1 MEILN
6 LSLPATNR
14 FATDY
19 IAQTEELMQFFH
31 YRYNSNS
38 DYKARLAELKDRTFM
53 RNELSE
59 YIGEFMDRF
68 PSSPAVHDSLKKL
81 KQENS
86 SVIIGGQQAGILTG
100 PLYTLHKI
108 ISIINLAK
116 QKESELG
123 IPVVPVFWIAGEDH
137 DYQEVNHVFIENKN
151 KMEKMVYP
159 EKVLEKNMVSNICLD
174 REKCRIWVGEIIET
188 FGETEHTKNLLQIL
202 DDIINYSKTFVD
214 FFAWIVMHL
223 FKETGLLL
231 VDSGDR
237 KLRRLE
243 SKMFAEQI
251 ESFEQITKRVKSQ
264 QRSLEDAGF
273 PNTIEISSNAA
284 NLFYYDEKQKER
296 ILLEFN
302 QDKKVF
308 TGKESLHEF
317 TMNELLD
324 IAEKHPER
332 LSNNVVTRPITQECL
347 FPVLA
352 FIAGPGE
359 IAYWAELKMAFEWF
373 GMKMPPIMPR
383 LNITILERSAESDL
397 KELGL
402 DLRDVLSSGT
412 EAKKEEYLEKIKNES
427 IETQFRRTKEQ
438 LTQNYGLIE
447 ELTSKEVHALLPMLK
462 KNEELLLKQVDFMEN
477 KIQKTIQQKHEVI
490 INKYEK
496 AENSLRPGGSP
507 QERVWNIL
515 YYLNK
520 YGMSFIEELVKV
532 PFEFDGTHKV
542 IKI

>member
-19 IAQTEELMQFFH
+19 IAQTEEIMQFFH
-31 YRYNSNS
+31 YRYNSDS
-38 DYKARLAELKDRTFM
+38 DYKARLAELRGRSFM
-53 RNELSE
+53 RNELSQ

-86 SVIIGGQQAGILTG
+86 AVIIGGQQAGIMTG
-100 PLYTLHKI
+100 PLYTIHKI

-116 QKESELG
+116 QQESELG

-137 DYQEVNHVFIENKN
+137 DYQEVNHIFIEKNN
-151 KMEKMVYP
+151 KMEKMTYP
-159 EKVLEKNMVSNICLD
+159 EKVLEKKMVSNIPLNH
-174 REKCRIWVGEIIET
+174 EKCWAWVEDIIET
-188 FGETEHTKNLLQIL
+188 FGETKHTKDLLLSLEEIVLHSQT
-202 DDIINYSKTFVD
+202 YVE
-214 FFAWIVMHL
+214 FFAGIIMHL

-243 SKMFAEQI
+243 SSIFGKQI
-251 ESFEQITKRVKSQ
+251 KGFEDITKRVKSQ
-264 QRSLEDAGF
+264 QQNLENAGF
-273 PNTIEISSNAA
+273 PNAIDLSENAA
-284 NLFYYDEKQKER
+284 NLFYYDEKHKER

-302 QDKKVF
+302 QEKKVF
-308 TGKESLHEF
+308 TGKEHTHEF
-317 TMNELLD
+317 TMNELLE
-324 IAEKHPER
+324 IAENHPER

-347 FPVLA
+347 FPVLS

-383 LNITILERSAESDL
+383 LNITILERSVESDL
-397 KELGL
+397 RELGL
-402 DLRDVLSSGT
+402 DLQGVLVSGT
-412 EAKKEEYLEKIKNES
+412 ESEKDEYLSSIKNES
-427 IETQFRRTKEQ
+427 IEAQFRKTKAQ
-438 LTQNYGLIE
+438 VKQNYELIE
-447 ELTSKEVHALLPMLK
+447 KLTMNEVHALLPMLK
-462 KNEELLLKQVDFMEN
+462 KNEDLLLRQIDFMEN
-477 KIQKTIQQKHEVI
+477 KIQKSIQEKHEVI
-490 INKYEK
+490 IMKYEK
-496 AENSLRPGGSP
+496 AENSLRPGGVP
-507 QERVWNIL
+507 QERVWNVL

-520 YGMSFIEELVKV
+520 YGMDFLEEFIDYSFN
-532 PFEFDGTHKV
+532 FDGTHKV

>member
-31 YRYNSNS
+31 YRYNSDS
-38 DYKARLAELKDRTFM
+38 DYKARLAELKGRSFM
-53 RNELSE
+53 RKELSQ

-68 PSSPAVHDSLKKL
+68 PSSPAVHDSLNKL

-86 SVIIGGQQAGILTG
+86 AVIIGGQQAGILTG
-100 PLYTLHKI
+100 PLYTIHKI
-108 ISIINLAK
+108 ISIIHLAK
-116 QKESELG
+116 QQESKLG

-137 DYQEVNHVFIENKN
+137 DYQEVNHIFIEKNNKL
-151 KMEKMVYP
+151 EKMTYP
-159 EKVLEKNMVSNICLD
+159 EKVLEKKMVSNVPLNG
-174 REKCRIWVGEIIET
+174 EKCRAWVEDIIET
-188 FGETEHTKNLLQIL
+188 FGETEHTKNILLIL
-202 DDIINYSKTFVD
+202 EEIIMHSHTYVD
-214 FFAWIVMHL
+214 FFAGIIMHL

-231 VDSGDR
+231 VDSGDQRLR
-237 KLRRLE
+237 KLE
-243 SKMFAEQI
+243 SCIFGKQI
-251 ESFEQITKRVKSQ
+251 KGFEEITNRVKSQ
-264 QRSLEDAGF
+264 QQHLENSGF
-273 PNTIEISSNAA
+273 PNAIDLSDNAA
-284 NLFYYDEKQKER
+284 NLFYYDEKHKER

-308 TGKESLHEF
+308 TGKECFHEF
-317 TMNELLD
+317 TMNELLE
-324 IAEKHPER
+324 IAETHPER

-347 FPVLA
+347 FPVLG

-383 LNITILERSAESDL
+383 LNITFLERSVESDL
-397 KELGL
+397 DELGL
-402 DLRDVLSSGT
+402 DLQSVLISGT
-412 EAKKEEYLEKIKNES
+412 EEVKEVYLESTKNES
-427 IETQFRRTKEQ
+427 IEDQFRKTKEQ
-438 LTQNYGLIE
+438 LKQNYELIE
-447 ELTSKEVHALLPMLK
+447 ELTLKDVSALLPLLK
-462 KNEELLLKQVDFMEN
+462 KNEELLLKQIDFMEN
-477 KIQKTIQQKHEVI
+477 KIQKSIQQKYDVVI
-490 INKYEK
+490 KKYEK
-496 AENSLRPGGSP
+496 AENSLRPGGIP

-520 YGMSFIEELVKV
+520 YGTDFLEELLH
-532 PFEFDGTHKV
+532 FSFDFDGTHKV

>member
-19 IAQTEELMQFFH
+19 IAQTEEIMQFFH
-31 YRYNSNS
+31 YRYNSDS
-38 DYKARLAELKDRTFM
+38 DYKARLAELRGRSFM
-53 RNELSE
+53 RNELSQ

-86 SVIIGGQQAGILTG
+86 AVIIGGQQAGILTG
-100 PLYTLHKI
+100 PLYTIHKI

-116 QKESELG
+116 QQENELG

-137 DYQEVNHVFIENKN
+137 DYQEVNHIFIEKNN
-151 KMEKMVYP
+151 KMEKMTYP
-159 EKVLEKNMVSNICLD
+159 EKVLEKKMVSNIPLN
-174 REKCRIWVGEIIET
+174 REKCRAWVEDIIET
-188 FGETEHTKNLLQIL
+188 FGETKHTKDLLLTLEEIIL
-202 DDIINYSKTFVD
+202 HSQTYVE
-214 FFAWIVMHL
+214 FFAGIIMHL

-231 VDSGDR
+231 VDSGDQ

-243 SKMFAEQI
+243 SSIFGKQI
-251 ESFEQITKRVKSQ
+251 KGFEDITKRVKSQ
-264 QRSLEDAGF
+264 QQNLENAGF
-273 PNTIEISSNAA
+273 PNAIDLSENAA
-284 NLFYYDEKQKER
+284 NLFYYDEKHKER

-302 QDKKVF
+302 QEKKVF
-308 TGKESLHEF
+308 TGKEHTHEF
-317 TMNELLD
+317 TMNELLE
-324 IAEKHPER
+324 IAENHPER

-347 FPVLA
+347 FPVLS

-383 LNITILERSAESDL
+383 LNITILERSVESDL
-397 KELGL
+397 RELGL
-402 DLRDVLSSGT
+402 DLQGVLVSGT
-412 EAKKEEYLEKIKNES
+412 ESEKDEYLRSIKNES
-427 IETQFRRTKEQ
+427 IEAQFRKTKAQ
-438 LTQNYGLIE
+438 VKQNYELIE
-447 ELTSKEVHALLPMLK
+447 ELTMNEVHALLPMLK
-462 KNEELLLKQVDFMEN
+462 KNEDLLLRQIDFMEN
-477 KIQKTIQQKHEVI
+477 KIQKSIQQKHEVI
-490 INKYEK
+490 IMKYEK
-496 AENSLRPGGSP
+496 AENSLRPGGVP
-507 QERVWNIL
+507 QERVWNLL

-520 YGMSFIEELVKV
+520 YGMDFLEEFIDYSFN
-532 PFEFDGTHKV
+532 FDGTHKV

>member
-19 IAQTEELMQFFH
+19 IAQTEEIMQFFH
-31 YRYNSNS
+31 YRYNSDS
-38 DYKARLAELKDRTFM
+38 DYKARLAELRGRSFM
-53 RNELSE
+53 RNELSQ

-86 SVIIGGQQAGILTG
+86 AVIIGGQQAGILTG
-100 PLYTLHKI
+100 PLYTIHKI

-116 QKESELG
+116 QQESELG

-137 DYQEVNHVFIENKN
+137 DYQEVNHIFIEKNN
-151 KMEKMVYP
+151 KMEKMTYP
-159 EKVLEKNMVSNICLD
+159 EKVLEKKMVSNIPLN
-174 REKCRIWVGEIIET
+174 REKCRAWVEDIIET
-188 FGETEHTKNLLQIL
+188 FGETKHTKDLLLTIEEIIL
-202 DDIINYSKTFVD
+202 HSQTYVE
-214 FFAWIVMHL
+214 FFAGIIMHL

-231 VDSGDR
+231 VDSGDQ

-243 SKMFAEQI
+243 SSIFGKQI
-251 ESFEQITKRVKSQ
+251 KGFEDITKRVKSQ
-264 QRSLEDAGF
+264 QQNLENAGF
-273 PNTIEISSNAA
+273 PNAIDLSENAA
-284 NLFYYDEKQKER
+284 NLFYYDEKHKER

-302 QDKKVF
+302 QEKKVF
-308 TGKESLHEF
+308 TGKEHTHEF
-317 TMNELLD
+317 TMNELLE
-324 IAEKHPER
+324 IAENHPER

-347 FPVLA
+347 FPVLS

-383 LNITILERSAESDL
+383 LNITILERSVESDL
-397 KELGL
+397 RELGL
-402 DLRDVLSSGT
+402 DLQGVLVSGT
-412 EAKKEEYLEKIKNES
+412 ESEKDEYLRSIKNES
-427 IETQFRRTKEQ
+427 IEAQFRKTKAQ
-438 LTQNYGLIE
+438 VKQNYELIE
-447 ELTSKEVHALLPMLK
+447 ELTMNEVHSLLPMLK
-462 KNEELLLKQVDFMEN
+462 KNEDLLLRQIDFMEN
-477 KIQKTIQQKHEVI
+477 KIQKSIQQKHEVI
-490 INKYEK
+490 IMKYEK
-496 AENSLRPGGSP
+496 AENSLRPGGVP
-507 QERVWNIL
+507 QERVWNLL

-520 YGMSFIEELVKV
+520 YGMDFLEEFIDYSFN
-532 PFEFDGTHKV
+532 FDGTHKV

>member
-31 YRYNSNS
+31 YRYNSDS
-38 DYKARLAELKDRTFM
+38 DYKARLAELKGRSFM
-53 RNELSE
+53 RKELSQ

-68 PSSPAVHDSLKKL
+68 PSSPAVHDSLNKL

-86 SVIIGGQQAGILTG
+86 AVIIGGQQAGILTG
-100 PLYTLHKI
+100 PLYTIHKI
-108 ISIINLAK
+108 ISIIHLAK
-116 QKESELG
+116 KQESKLG

-137 DYQEVNHVFIENKN
+137 DYQEVNHIFIEKNNKL
-151 KMEKMVYP
+151 EKMTYP
-159 EKVLEKNMVSNICLD
+159 EKVLEKKMVSNVPLNG
-174 REKCRIWVGEIIET
+174 EKCRAWVEDIIET
-188 FGETEHTKNLLQIL
+188 FGETEHTKNILLIL
-202 DDIINYSKTFVD
+202 EEIIMHSHTYVD
-214 FFAWIVMHL
+214 FFAGIIMHL

-231 VDSGDR
+231 VDSGDQRLR
-237 KLRRLE
+237 KLE
-243 SKMFAEQI
+243 SSIFGKQI
-251 ESFEQITKRVKSQ
+251 KGFEEITNRVKSQ
-264 QRSLEDAGF
+264 QQNLENSGF
-273 PNTIEISSNAA
+273 PNAIDLSDNAA
-284 NLFYYDEKQKER
+284 NLFYYDEKHKER

-308 TGKESLHEF
+308 TGKECFHEF
-317 TMNELLD
+317 TMNELLE
-324 IAEKHPER
+324 IAETHPER

-347 FPVLA
+347 FPVLG

-383 LNITILERSAESDL
+383 LNITFLERSVESDL
-397 KELGL
+397 DELGL
-402 DLRDVLSSGT
+402 DLQSVLISGT
-412 EAKKEEYLEKIKNES
+412 EEVKEVYLESTKNES
-427 IETQFRRTKEQ
+427 IEDQFRKTKEQ
-438 LTQNYGLIE
+438 LKQNYELIE
-447 ELTSKEVHALLPMLK
+447 ELTLKDVSALLPLLK
-462 KNEELLLKQVDFMEN
+462 KNEELLLKQIDFMEN
-477 KIQKTIQQKHEVI
+477 KIQKSIQQKYDVVI
-490 INKYEK
+490 KKYEK
-496 AENSLRPGGSP
+496 AENSLRPGGIP

-520 YGMSFIEELVKV
+520 YGTDFLEELLH
-532 PFEFDGTHKV
+532 FSFDFDGTHKV